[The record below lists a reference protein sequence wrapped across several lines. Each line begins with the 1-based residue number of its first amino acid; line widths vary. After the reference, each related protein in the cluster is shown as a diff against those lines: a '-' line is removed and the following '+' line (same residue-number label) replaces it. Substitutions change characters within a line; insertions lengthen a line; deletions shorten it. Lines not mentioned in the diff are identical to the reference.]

1 MGLCYPVCEKS
12 LCETSASGQGSVRER
27 ESTLREEKVP
37 SEKVPSPKQGSFRTG
52 SFRSFRSFRKPIQ
65 LAPSKYV
72 SFAKESYKRDD
83 VLQKRPV
90 IRSFRKPIE
99 PLQQSRIESILL
111 FLKALLEIEPL
122 WSRLYWRKRTYLLPN
137 NPANPA
143 KMRASSQGFF
153 FL

>member
-65 LAPSKYV
+65 LAPSKHM
-72 SFAKESYKRDD
+72 SPLPKSPTKETMFCKRD
-83 VLQKRPV
+83 L
-90 IRSFRKPIE
+90 
-99 PLQQSRIESILL
+99 
-111 FLKALLEIEPL
+111 
-122 WSRLYWRKRTYLLPN
+122 
-137 NPANPA
+137 
-143 KMRASSQGFF
+143 
-153 FL
+153 